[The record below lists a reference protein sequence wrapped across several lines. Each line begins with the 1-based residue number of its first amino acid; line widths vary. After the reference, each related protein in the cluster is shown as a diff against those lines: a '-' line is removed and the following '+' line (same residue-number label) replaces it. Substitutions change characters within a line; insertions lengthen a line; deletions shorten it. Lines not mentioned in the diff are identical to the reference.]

1 MSVRNQLWTVI
12 SVIVF
17 EATCSQRLLAEATF
31 TRDIAP
37 LIFQKCTSC
46 HRPGEAAPFALQTY
60 ADVKK
65 RADLIESVIS
75 ERLMPPWKADRGD
88 AAFRYERRLE
98 DEQVTLITDWI
109 KNGMPEGN
117 PADLPPLPEFP
128 VGWSLGEP
136 DLIVKMKEPFI
147 VPADGPDIYRNFVI
161 PLELDSERWVTAIDF
176 RPSAR
181 SVVHHSLFFFE
192 ASGLA
197 RKIDAE
203 DEQPGFKGGMGAMAR
218 LRGGPPVLTPDGSET
233 GPGRQ
238 GRRLQPGVGLGLLGN
253 QAANESPK
261 FGPLGGWA
269 LGAQP
274 HPLPDG
280 LAFRL
285 PAGSDLILATHFH
298 PSGKVEEEASTVGLY
313 FTKEPTRRR
322 FTAIQLPAAFGA
334 FKGID
339 IPAGK
344 KEYVIEDSFE
354 LPVDVE
360 AFGVGAHAHYLGK
373 SMKLTATLPDGQT
386 QTILSIPD
394 WDFAWQEQYRFANY
408 LKLPKGTRLHSRIEY
423 DNSADNPR
431 NPSHPPAR
439 VRFGEESTN
448 EMGSITL
455 QVVAAEES
463 QMPNLMEGYQIHF
476 RQSVMKTPL
485 LKMLQDRIRSD

>member
-1 MSVRNQLWTVI
+1 MSVRHLLCTAILGLVVGLA
-12 SVIVF
+12 S
-17 EATCSQRLLAEATF
+17 SQRLLAEVTF
-31 TRDIAP
+31 SKDIAP

-65 RADLIESVIS
+65 RSELIESVVI
-75 ERLMPPWKADRGD
+75 ERQMPPWKADRGD
-88 AAFRYERRLE
+88 ALFRYERRLE
-98 DEQVTLITDWI
+98 DDQMTLITDWI

-117 PADLPPLPEFP
+117 PAELPPLPEFP
-128 VGWSLGEP
+128 IGWSLGEP
-136 DLIVKMKEPFI
+136 DLIVKMKEPFT

-192 ASGLA
+192 ATGLA
-197 RKIDAE
+197 RKIDGE
-203 DEQPGFKGGMGAMAR
+203 DQQPGFKGGMGAIAR
-218 LRGGPPVLTPDGSET
+218 LRGGPAVLTPDASET
-233 GPGRQ
+233 EPGRPA
-238 GRRLQPGVGLGLLGN
+238 RRQQPGAGLGFFGD

-298 PSGKVEEEASTVGLY
+298 PSGKAEEEASTVGLY
-313 FTKEPTRRR
+313 FTKDPTKRR
-322 FTAIQLPAAFGA
+322 FTAIQLPTAFGA
-334 FKGID
+334 FKGIN
-339 IPAGK
+339 IAPGT
-344 KEYVIEDSFE
+344 KEYVVEDSFE

-373 SMKLTATLPDGQT
+373 SMKMTATLPDGQT
-386 QTILSIPD
+386 QTLLSIPD

-408 LKLPKGTRLHSRIEY
+408 VKLPKGTRLHSRITY

-448 EMGSITL
+448 EMASITL
-455 QVVAAEES
+455 QVVAAQES
-463 QMPNLMEGYQIHF
+463 EMPKLIDGYRVHF
-476 RQSVMKTPL
+476 RQSLLKTPL
-485 LKMLQDRIRSD
+485 LKMLQGGQR